1 MMKIPENN
9 RIMAEPSTLKTKNT
23 EEETSQEEKD
33 FPFNRIVKEL
43 ALAVVF
49 FLILQGSF
57 ARAFRIPSGSMLPT
71 LQIGDRLLVN
81 KLSYGIRLFAVTE
94 SLFVF
99 DTPERGDIVVFRRRD
114 EESTKN
120 EDESDKHI
128 IKRVIGTPGD
138 EIQIVGQKVF
148 VNGER
153 ISEDYGEIQW
163 QQGGIK
169 DFGPRKVPENKVFLM
184 GDNRDDSRDSRYW
197 EDPFLEID
205 RIEGR
210 AFFIYWPRWKII

>member
-1 MMKIPENN
+1 MSDASDSAKN
-9 RIMAEPSTLKTKNT
+9 NT
-23 EEETSQEEKD
+23 EEESSTDENND
-33 FPFNRIVKEL
+33 FPLHRLVKEL
-43 ALAVVF
+43 ALAVII
-49 FLILQGSF
+49 FLILQGTF

-81 KLSYGIRLFAVTE
+81 KLSYGLRLFAVTE

-114 EESTKN
+114 EERTKT

-138 EIQIVGQKVF
+138 EVQVIGKKVF
-148 VNGER
+148 VNGKE
-153 ISEDYGEIQW
+153 ITEDYADIQW
-163 QQGGIK
+163 IHGGIK
-169 DFGPRKVPENKVFLM
+169 NFGPTRVPENKVFLM

-197 EDPFLEID
+197 EDPFLEIE